1 MDKCRIFTLRTRMG
15 NTKAAQKSRRR
26 KLSEIEQL
34 KQQVEDMKMKKIK
47 MKKLIDFCTKKEH
60 TQSIQLCNDLI
71 KKIVQRGEQVL
82 CSGHHLL
89 TDSCPVCENCDL
101 TIIRI

>member
-1 MDKCRIFTLRTRMG
+1 MRFYFFLYGRNFFKI
-15 NTKAAQKSRRR
+15 
-26 KLSEIEQL
+26 IET
-34 KQQVEDMKMKKIK
+34 EDMKMKKIK

-82 CSGHHLL
+82 CSG
-89 TDSCPVCENCDL
+89 N
-101 TIIRI
+101 